1 MKYWLLKTEPNAYSW
16 SDLKKEPNMATSWEG
31 VRNYQARNYI
41 RDDMKTGNLAFIY
54 HSVVKPMAIMGI
66 AKVIGEAY
74 PDHFAF
80 DPVHKYFDPKSKP
93 ENPAWM
99 MVDVRAFREFETP
112 ITLDELKTIPGLENM
127 VLLQK
132 GSRLS
137 VQPVT
142 EKEWNIINSFRETV
156 EL

>member
-1 MKYWLLKTEPNAYSW
+1 MKYWLLKTEPNAFSW
-16 SDLKKEPNMATSWEG
+16 SDLRNETDLSTSWEG

-41 RDDMKTGNLAFIY
+41 RDDMKKGDLAFIY

-66 AKVIGEAY
+66 SKVIKEAY

-80 DPVHKYFDPKSKP
+80 DPGHKYFDPKSKP

-99 MVDVRAFREFETP
+99 MVDIRAYKEFESP
-112 ITLDELKTIPGLENM
+112 VTLDELKTIPGLEDM

-137 VQPVT
+137 VQPVS
-142 EKEWNIINSFRETV
+142 EKEWNIIISIRK
-156 EL
+156 LLDL